1 MSDNDEIKDSWRVV
15 VVGAGF
21 WRVSAATGLAWP
33 QFQVTPIDQHNF
45 HLLEPLLY
53 QVASG
58 ARQPCF
64 DHDDWAAHCFVPA
77 RDVFHHRHHP
87 ITQGGHG
94 ESEQAA
100 GASADA
106 RQVTLA
112 GMSVNG

>member
-33 QFQVTPIDQHNF
+33 QFQVTPIYQHNF

-58 ARQPCF
+58 ARQRGTCF
-64 DHDDWAAHCFVPA
+64 ITGIIRSRKEDTANPSKRAARPPMRGRLLWRGC
-77 RDVFHHRHHP
+77 R
-87 ITQGGHG
+87 
-94 ESEQAA
+94 
-100 GASADA
+100 
-106 RQVTLA
+106 
-112 GMSVNG
+112 